1 MRFCQLAKQCR
12 NQNIKAMTKNIFI
25 IIATITLFTSCGNKK
40 SEEEV
45 SNKKKVEN
53 TTTLT
58 NAQIKIAGI
67 QTGKIAQKEISATL
81 KLNGK
86 IDVPP
91 QNLVSISVPMGGYL
105 KYTNLLQGM
114 HVSKGQVLCIV
125 EDQQY
130 IQLQEDYLL
139 AKSKIVYAKA
149 EFERQKELNRSKA
162 SSDKVYQQA
171 QAEYNSLSVMVQS
184 YGEKLKFAGIN
195 PNLVTTKSISKSINV
210 YSPIS
215 GFVSKVNVNIGKYVN
230 PSDVLFE
237 IVNPTDIHLALTVF
251 EKDINSLAIG
261 QSLVAY
267 TNTNSE
273 KKYPCKI
280 ILIGKDF
287 SANRS
292 TEVHCHFINYDK
304 TLLPGMYMNAEIE
317 IKSQQS
323 NVLPSDAIVRYENKN
338 YIFIAKQNKQFEM
351 KEVIIGN
358 TENEFTEILS
368 NDLKTVTIVT
378 KGAYS
383 LLMKIKNTEE

>member
-1 MRFCQLAKQCR
+1 M
-12 NQNIKAMTKNIFI
+12 KN
-25 IIATITLFTSCGNKK
+25 TVITLIVLFFLYSCGNKK
-40 SEEEV
+40 TENETEATPAI
-45 SNKKKVEN
+45 EN

-58 NAQIKIAGI
+58 DAQIKNAGI
-67 QTGKIAQKEISATL
+67 ETGKIEQKEISSLL

-105 KYTNLLQGM
+105 KYTKLLEGM
-114 HVSKGQVLCIV
+114 YVTKGQVLCVV

-139 AKSKIVYAKA
+139 AKAKIGYAKA

-171 QAEYNSLSVMVQS
+171 QSEYNSLSVMVQS

-195 PNLVTTKSISKSINV
+195 PSNVSAKNISKSINI

-215 GFVSKVNVNIGKYVN
+215 GYVSKVNVNTGKYVN
-230 PSDVLFE
+230 PSDILFE
-237 IVNPTDIHLALTVF
+237 IVNPSDIHLALTVF
-251 EKDINSLAIG
+251 EKDINKMAIG
-261 QSLVAY
+261 QSVIAY
-267 TNTNSE
+267 NNIDPE

-287 SANRS
+287 SENRS
-292 TEVHCHFINYDK
+292 TEMHCHFTSYDK
-304 TLLPGMYMNAEIE
+304 SLLPGMYMNAEIE
-317 IKSQQS
+317 LKSQQS
-323 NVLPSDAIVRYENKN
+323 NALPSEAIVNYENKN
-338 YIFIAKQNKQFEM
+338 YVFVAKENKQFVM
-351 KEVIIGN
+351 KEVATGN
-358 TENEFTEILS
+358 TENEFTEIIS
-368 NDLKTVTIVT
+368 EDLNEATIVI

-383 LLMKIKNTEE
+383 LLMKMKNLEE